1 MQLYRYICRT
11 QTSGHSW
18 QVEATF
24 PSHAMALEYG
34 SKIAKD
40 FIHCPWF
47 MSLDVWLVENE
58 AGSYVG
64 SISLA
69 ENICVSIVKAA

>member
-1 MQLYRYICRT
+1 MNLYRYICIT

-18 QVEATF
+18 QFENTF
-24 PSHAMALEYG
+24 PSHPMTLEYG

-47 MSLDVWLVENE
+47 MSLDVWQVEPGE
-58 AGSYVG
+58 SHVG
-64 SISLA
+64 NITLA
-69 ENICVSIVKAA
+69 ENICVSIVKAK